1 MNRHR
6 VHLLTQVLLGVSVQ
20 TRLLSA
26 AWGYEAIE
34 VKDGGTISGEVT
46 FAGNPPPPEKIA
58 TTKDQ
63 DVCGKTE
70 KVNESLLVGP
80 NKGIQNVVVSLTN
93 IQKGKKMPDTGAT
106 LDQKDCRYAPH
117 VVLTPVGTE
126 MAILNSDGILHNIHT
141 YSTKNPPF
149 NKAQPK
155 FKPKMT
161 TDAFTQPEVVK
172 LTCDAH
178 GWMSGWLVVEDN
190 PYYAVT
196 DATGA
201 FKIIDIPPADYEV
214 NYATSNHRT
223 RSNFLARHILV
234 KEHYLSQAQNFP
246 DASWPTLGG
255 NLNRVAVN
263 LTNPCVDSP
272 YMLSA
277 RLLPFSE
284 AEKGLFLPDFLLRII
299 SFLQL
304 HHLALSVSKGQKSS
318 SVHRHRAPA

>member
-6 VHLLTQVLLGVSVQ
+6 VHPLTQVLLGVSVQ
-20 TRLLSA
+20 ALLLSA

-34 VKDGGTISGEVT
+34 VKDGGTISGEVKFT
-46 FAGNPPPPEKIA
+46 GNPPPPEKIA

-63 DVCGKTE
+63 EVCGKTE

-93 IQKGKKMPDTGAT
+93 IQKGKKMPEAGAT

-161 TDAFTQPEVVK
+161 TEAFTQPEVVK

-178 GWMSGWLVVEDN
+178 GWMNGWLVVEDN

-201 FKIIDIPPADYEV
+201 FNITDVPPGDYEV
-214 NYATSNHRT
+214 KFWHEALGEMTQKVS
-223 RSNFLARHILV
+223 V
-234 KEHYLSQAQNFP
+234 KPKEE
-246 DASWPTLGG
+246 TK
-255 NLNRVAVN
+255 V
-263 LTNPCVDSP
+263 
-272 YMLSA
+272 
-277 RLLPFSE
+277 
-284 AEKGLFLPDFLLRII
+284 
-299 SFLQL
+299 
-304 HHLALSVSKGQKSS
+304 SVEMAKK
-318 SVHRHRAPA
+318 